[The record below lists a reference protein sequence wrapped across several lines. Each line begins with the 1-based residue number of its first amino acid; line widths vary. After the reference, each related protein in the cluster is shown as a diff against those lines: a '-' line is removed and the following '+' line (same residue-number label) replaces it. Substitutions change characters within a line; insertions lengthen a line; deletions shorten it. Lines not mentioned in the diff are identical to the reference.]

1 MFLKLRINTRLQL
14 ENYWLFRKLESK
26 WLIMSNKKRENKE
39 IRNQYQRVTG
49 SQLVQEGKLDP
60 YHHLKD
66 WVDILEERKQN
77 QTDWW
82 EKMTLS
88 NWFDKI

>member
-1 MFLKLRINTRLQL
+1 
-14 ENYWLFRKLESK
+14 
-26 WLIMSNKKRENKE
+26 MSRKKRLNKG
-39 IRNQYQRVTG
+39 IRKKYEVTG
-49 SQLVQEGKLDP
+49 SQLIQEGKLDP

-82 EKMTLS
+82 EKMTT
-88 NWFDKI
+88 

>member
-1 MFLKLRINTRLQL
+1 
-14 ENYWLFRKLESK
+14 
-26 WLIMSNKKRENKE
+26 MSNKKRKNKE

-49 SQLVQEGKLDP
+49 SQLIQEGKLDP

-66 WVDILEERKQN
+66 WVDILEERQLN

-82 EKMTLS
+82 GRMNT
-88 NWFDKI
+88 

>member
-1 MFLKLRINTRLQL
+1 
-14 ENYWLFRKLESK
+14 
-26 WLIMSNKKRENKE
+26 MSNKKRKNKE

-49 SQLVQEGKLDP
+49 SQLIQEGKLDP

-66 WVDILEERKQN
+66 WVDILEERKLY

-82 EKMTLS
+82 EKMTT
-88 NWFDKI
+88 

>member
-1 MFLKLRINTRLQL
+1 
-14 ENYWLFRKLESK
+14 
-26 WLIMSNKKRENKE
+26 MSNKKRENKE

-49 SQLVQEGKLDP
+49 SQLIQEGKLDP

-66 WVDILEERKQN
+66 WVDILEERKLY

-82 EKMTLS
+82 GRMTT
-88 NWFDKI
+88 

>member
-1 MFLKLRINTRLQL
+1 
-14 ENYWLFRKLESK
+14 
-26 WLIMSNKKRENKE
+26 MSNKKRKNKE

-49 SQLVQEGKLDP
+49 SQLIQEGKLDP

-66 WVDILEERKQN
+66 WVDILEERQPN

-82 EKMTLS
+82 EKMTT
-88 NWFDKI
+88 

>member
-1 MFLKLRINTRLQL
+1 
-14 ENYWLFRKLESK
+14 
-26 WLIMSNKKRENKE
+26 MSNKKQKNKE

-66 WVDILEERKQN
+66 WVDILEERKLY

-82 EKMTLS
+82 GRMTT
-88 NWFDKI
+88 

>member
-1 MFLKLRINTRLQL
+1 
-14 ENYWLFRKLESK
+14 
-26 WLIMSNKKRENKE
+26 MSNKKRKNKE

-49 SQLVQEGKLDP
+49 SQLIQEGKLDP

-66 WVDILEERKQN
+66 WVDILEERKLN

-82 EKMTLS
+82 EIT
-88 NWFDKI
+88 

>member
-1 MFLKLRINTRLQL
+1 
-14 ENYWLFRKLESK
+14 
-26 WLIMSNKKRENKE
+26 MSNKKRENKE

-49 SQLVQEGKLDP
+49 SQLIQEGKLDP

-82 EKMTLS
+82 EKMTT
-88 NWFDKI
+88 FTR

>member
-1 MFLKLRINTRLQL
+1 
-14 ENYWLFRKLESK
+14 
-26 WLIMSNKKRENKE
+26 MSNKKRENKE

-77 QTDWW
+77 QSDWW
-82 EKMTLS
+82 GG
-88 NWFDKI
+88 

>member
-1 MFLKLRINTRLQL
+1 
-14 ENYWLFRKLESK
+14 
-26 WLIMSNKKRENKE
+26 MSNKKRENKE

-49 SQLVQEGKLDP
+49 SQLIKEGKLDP

-82 EKMTLS
+82 ERVRNS
-88 NWFDKI
+88 FVV